1 MKNILLI
8 IILVINFDS
17 LKSQPLKLTIDES
30 IDLAIENNENLKNSY
45 LEEKISK
52 ALSKEYLSIG
62 LPQINFD
69 GGVKYNHEVQKSLID
84 ISRFMPGVPEGTEQ
98 EVQFG
103 QTYDGRMDLTL
114 DQMIFNG
121 SYFVGLS
128 AAKEL
133 VNLSEKLTVRN
144 IIDINES
151 VQKAYYTVL
160 NTKKRIALVDINL
173 SRLNTLLEQTKK
185 LYDNGFV
192 EKLDLN
198 RIMVSFNNLK
208 SEKIKASRLY
218 QLSKEVFNFQIGV
231 PIGTEIELIDEL
243 SEDLIY
249 SFIYSLEDFD
259 YSQRIEYS
267 ILQTDKNLK
276 FYDLKNNRSQY
287 LPQIYANYNYGYNT
301 SSSNYNLFFDSDR
314 WKSFGTLGF
323 KIIVP
328 IFDGFLKR
336 SKINQSKYKIE
347 QVENQMLF
355 LERSI
360 NLQVNQAISSYE
372 NTKESIIVSKQNL
385 ELAKDVY
392 LATERKFK
400 EGVGSNLE
408 LIDSNNSLKTAQNQ
422 YYNSLYESVIAS
434 IEIKKTLGTLL
445 NKQI

>member
-1 MKNILLI
+1 MKNIFFVLL
-8 IILVINFDS
+8 LVLNLNS
-17 LKSQPLKLTIDES
+17 LKSQTLKLTLDES
-30 IDLAIENNENLKNSY
+30 INLAIENNENLKNSY

-52 ALSKEYLSIG
+52 AITKEYLSIG

-103 QTYDGRMDLTL
+103 QTYDGRMDLFL
-114 DQMIFNG
+114 NQMIFNG

-133 VNLSEKLTVRN
+133 VNLSEKLTKRD

-160 NTKKRIALVDINL
+160 NTKKRIELVDINI
-173 SRLNTLLEQTKK
+173 SRLSTLLNQTQK
-185 LYDNGFV
+185 LFENGFV
-192 EKLDLN
+192 EKLDVD
-198 RIMVSFNNLK
+198 RIRVSYNNLK
-208 SEKIKASRLY
+208 SEKIKADRLY
-218 QLSKEVFNFQIGV
+218 QLSKKVFNFQIGV
-231 PIGTEIELIDEL
+231 PVGTDIQLVGELT
-243 SEDLIY
+243 EDLVS
-249 SFIYSLEDFD
+249 SFNYSLEDFD
-259 YSQRIEYS
+259 YSKRIEYS

-287 LPQIYANYNYGYNT
+287 LPQVYANYNYGYNT
-301 SSSNYNLFFDSDR
+301 SSSDYNVFFDSNR

-360 NLQVNQAISSYE
+360 NLQVNQSILSYE
-372 NTKESIIVSKQNL
+372 NTKETILVSKQNL
-385 ELAKDVY
+385 DLAEGVY
-392 LATERKFK
+392 KATELKFK

-408 LIDSNNSLKTAQNQ
+408 LIDSNNSLKIAQNQ

-445 NKQI
+445 NK